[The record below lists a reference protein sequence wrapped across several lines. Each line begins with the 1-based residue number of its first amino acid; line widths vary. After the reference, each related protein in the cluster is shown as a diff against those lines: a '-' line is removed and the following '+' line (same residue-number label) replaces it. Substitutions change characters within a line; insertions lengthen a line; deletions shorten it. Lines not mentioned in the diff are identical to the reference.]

1 MPLLNKNTREASS
14 DADVMSK
21 IEKLTQLK
29 SLFDDGVI
37 SLEEMTSLREQVL
50 ECKPQK
56 KSLKKDGGIN
66 RKKSMWF
73 AAVIVGALVAT
84 FILVAVFKRGNPSND
99 NTTLSVYD
107 VQDETYEEPM
117 VEQPPEW
124 IQTQGQWLKDQNS
137 ALLRLQYNGVDVFLR
152 YYPGDR
158 FEVSAPNIGIN
169 SFDFKLKEPN
179 GEVIKMTTQTARH
192 IQGEDRVEIDEP
204 ESVKKLYRLLER
216 GDFVMRTALFINI
229 NVGSEGHGLAEFV
242 WHKFTENDPYTNEV
256 LGKPV
261 SNDGYTTPKQRV
273 YDVDPQEGMTSDEFM
288 ELIIRSEFGN
298 ENTEEI
304 QKLVDVFF
312 DGIGM

>member
-1 MPLLNKNTREASS
+1 MSLLNKNTKEASS

-21 IEKLTQLK
+21 IEKLTKLK

-37 SLEEMTSLREQVL
+37 SLEEMTSMREQIM
-50 ECKPQK
+50 ECKPPQK
-56 KSLKKDGGIN
+56 ALKKEGGIN
-66 RKKSMWF
+66 KKKYIWF
-73 AAVIVGALVAT
+73 AAAIVVVLVVT
-84 FILVAVFKRGNPSND
+84 FILVAVLKRDNPSKD

-107 VQDETYEEPM
+107 VQDEEYEEPIGD
-117 VEQPPEW
+117 QPPEW
-124 IQTQGQWLKDQNS
+124 IPTRGQWLKDQNS

-158 FEVSAPNIGIN
+158 FEISAPNTGVN
-169 SFDFKLKEPN
+169 SFGFKLKEPN
-179 GEVIKMTTQTARH
+179 GEAINMTTQTARH

-216 GDFVMRTALFINI
+216 GNFVMRTALFINI

-242 WHKFTENDPYTNEV
+242 WHKFTEHDPYTNEI

-261 SNDGYTTPKQRV
+261 GNDSYTTPKQRV
-273 YDVDPQEGMTSDEFM
+273 YDVDPQDGMTSDEFM

-312 DGIGM
+312 DGIGL